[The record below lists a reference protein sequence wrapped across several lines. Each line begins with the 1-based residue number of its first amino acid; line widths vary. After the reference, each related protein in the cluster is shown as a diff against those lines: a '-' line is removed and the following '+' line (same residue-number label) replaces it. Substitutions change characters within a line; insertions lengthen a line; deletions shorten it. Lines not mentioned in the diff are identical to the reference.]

1 MARDDR
7 DASVSPELV
16 REELERILESTAFRG
31 SKRCQHFLRYVVEEV
46 LAGRL
51 ESLKERSLGVEVF
64 ERPPA
69 YDTSEDAIVR
79 VKANEV
85 RKRLAQHY
93 MEAGQTGRVRIDLP
107 AGSYVP
113 EFHSTPEAA
122 PQKAAPRRPRKR
134 LWIPVAAL
142 AAVALLAGLYF
153 RPRAAS
159 PADEFWAPMM
169 RNPRPVLLCS
179 GNPVVY
185 LLSTRAREEFRRRN
199 PGAPSKPYILT
210 PPTEEISGKDFIPAV
225 DQFIGVGN
233 AHAAAQLSVLFARMG
248 KESQIRIDNDTSFT
262 DLRGTPAILIGAF
275 SNSWTMEMTKDFRFV
290 FELSDG
296 LRTVRD
302 RTTNKTWSLPGEP
315 GTKPPVDYGILSR
328 VFRSTTGEVLISVA
342 GITQYGTQ
350 AAGELLASPARL
362 SEALRKA
369 PAGWQNKDM
378 QILLETNIIGRT
390 PAGARIIEMHC
401 W

>member
-1 MARDDR
+1 M
-7 DASVSPELV
+7 SPELI
-16 REELERILESTAFRG
+16 RQELDQVLESAAFRG
-31 SKRCQHFLRYVVEEV
+31 SKRCQRFLRFVVEEA

-51 ESLKERSLGVEVF
+51 DSLKERSLGIEVF

-93 MEAGQTGRVRIDLP
+93 MEAGHTCKVRIELP

-113 EFHSTPEAA
+113 EFHEAA
-122 PQKAAPRRPRKR
+122 QAAPPKAAPRRPRKL
-134 LWIPVAAL
+134 LWFAV
-142 AAVALLAGLYF
+142 AAVAAAAVFFGLYL
-153 RPRAAS
+153 RPRAAAS
-159 PADEFWAPMM
+159 AADQFWAPVL

-185 LLSTRAREEFRRRN
+185 LLSTRAREEFRKRN
-199 PGAPSKPYILT
+199 PGAPSKPYLLAL
-210 PPTEEISGKDFIPAV
+210 PTDEISGKDFVPAV

-275 SNSWTMEMTKDFRFV
+275 SNSWTMEMTKDFRFA
-290 FELSDG
+290 FEMSDG
-296 LRTVRD
+296 LRMVRD

-315 GTKPPVDYGILSR
+315 GAKPAVDYGILSR
-328 VFRSTTGEVLISVA
+328 VFQSTTGEVLISVA

-350 AAGELLASPARL
+350 AAGELLANPVRL

-369 PAGWQNKDM
+369 PPGWQNKDM
-378 QILLETNIIGRT
+378 QILLQTNIIGRT
-390 PAGARIIEMHC
+390 PAAAKILEMHF